1 MIFRTKYCRPL
12 LYCLL
17 LLILAQCSPQKKT
30 EEKEPAVIETTTPEQ
45 NESVEVQTTTTITFE
60 STAKDRKNP
69 PTTGKKKNNNTY
81 ALYQQKIASFKFEA
95 FPVKEK
101 YSGKAAPLD
110 LVSHEDARLYQ
121 KTLTRGLATGS
132 NFAGKYTLVSV
143 PCGDVC
149 QDNYIIETQTGK
161 ITDKVQ
167 SSSGVS
173 FRPDSRLL
181 IVNPPA
187 LTTDYQVCQ
196 NCAPII
202 YILEKG
208 LLYRGKLIK

>member
-1 MIFRTKYCRPL
+1 MVFIIKYYRL
-12 LYCLL
+12 LLCCLL

-30 EEKEPAVIETTTPEQ
+30 EEKELVPTKTAAPVAKESAAIQKSATIPSEPMSKGRKDEVAV
-45 NESVEVQTTTTITFE
+45 
-60 STAKDRKNP
+60 
-69 PTTGKKKNNNTY
+69 KKKKKNTY

-132 NFAGKYTLVSV
+132 NFAGKYTLVSIE
-143 PCGDVC
+143 CGDLC

-161 ITDKVQ
+161 VTDKVQ
-167 SSSGVS
+167 SSTGVS

-181 IVNPPA
+181 ILNPPK

-202 YILEKG
+202 YVVEKG